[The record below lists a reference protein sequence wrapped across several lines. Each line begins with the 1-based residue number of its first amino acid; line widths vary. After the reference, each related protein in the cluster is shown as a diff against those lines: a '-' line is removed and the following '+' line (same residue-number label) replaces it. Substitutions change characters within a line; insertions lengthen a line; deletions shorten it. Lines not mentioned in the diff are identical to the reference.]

1 MRAVA
6 LVAGAVFS
14 LGTAQAESGLV
25 GAYYQLSA
33 APGNNANAESAIVG
47 STPTATFVATTI
59 CYPSC
64 DNTASDSTSLS
75 SFLGTNATGLSPNT
89 VNNLDNHVLTL
100 TGYLN
105 IAAAGTYTFSLGS
118 DDGSKLV
125 IDGVTL
131 SNDGDHAFNTVSLDY
146 TLSAGQHTISILQFE
161 DVGATGLTV
170 KINGAAL
177 DSSILQ
183 TTPVPEPETWALFS
197 AAIGVMGVAVRRR
210 RAMG

>member
-1 MRAVA
+1 M
-6 LVAGAVFS
+6 
-14 LGTAQAESGLV
+14 
-25 GAYYQLSA
+25 
-33 APGNNANAESAIVG
+33 
-47 STPTATFVATTI
+47 
-59 CYPSC
+59 
-64 DNTASDSTSLS
+64 
-75 SFLGTNATGLSPNT
+75 
-89 VNNLDNHVLTL
+89 
-100 TGYLN
+100 
-105 IAAAGTYTFSLGS
+105 
-118 DDGSKLV
+118 